1 MHKQNSTIHVLWMK
15 LILPLHRGNLSDP
28 VSLKVC
34 VCFCQST
41 DVCDQILRVV
51 ARSSRLE
58 ELVLDNAALKRSE
71 VTVAFCR
78 VHKLIRVRDEAAR

>member
-1 MHKQNSTIHVLWMK
+1 MEI
-15 LILPLHRGNLSDP
+15 SDP

-71 VTVAFCR
+71 VTVVFCR
-78 VHKLIRVRDEAAR
+78 VHKLAR